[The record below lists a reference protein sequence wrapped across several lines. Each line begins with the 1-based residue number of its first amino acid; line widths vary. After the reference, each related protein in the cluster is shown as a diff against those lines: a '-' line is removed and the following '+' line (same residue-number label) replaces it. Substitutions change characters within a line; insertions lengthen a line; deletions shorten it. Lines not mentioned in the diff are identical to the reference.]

1 MNLDGCDR
9 LFSLQLFRTLPVG
22 KIHRVPSGLCSLSIF
37 FLLFY
42 STSSA
47 YPLLEKSY
55 VEYVRKIS
63 KKKSELTQPRTDHD
77 DLHCDASLVPS
88 VRSDLANVAMYD
100 YLLCNKAILAIFYRQ
115 LHKNSTFSTYKTCDC
130 CAQYLTDFRP
140 TLTPCD
146 Q

>member
-1 MNLDGCDR
+1 MVVIVFFRCS
-9 LFSLQLFRTLPVG
+9 FFEHFQLG
-22 KIHRVPSGLCSLSIF
+22 ISIRVLSGLCSLCIF

-100 YLLCNKAILAIFYRQ
+100 YLLCNKAILAIF
-115 LHKNSTFSTYKTCDC
+115 
-130 CAQYLTDFRP
+130 TDSFTR
-140 TLTPCD
+140 TLLLVHIRHAIAALNI
-146 Q
+146 